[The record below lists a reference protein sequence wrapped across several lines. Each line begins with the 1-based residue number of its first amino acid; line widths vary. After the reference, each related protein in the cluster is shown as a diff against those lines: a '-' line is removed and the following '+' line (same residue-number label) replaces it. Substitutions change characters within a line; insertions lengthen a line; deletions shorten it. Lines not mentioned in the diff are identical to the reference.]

1 MHAGTVCWCDFLL
14 TSYIP
19 TRNPGRVSAYQSL
32 GVVMLCFALR
42 CLRGITEPSMAKSDL
57 LGLMTIS
64 GALSVL
70 HGYRV
75 MNGVTLSQR
84 TLKLFSALT
93 LICYVGYTQA

>member
-1 MHAGTVCWCDFLL
+1 
-14 TSYIP
+14 
-19 TRNPGRVSAYQSL
+19 
-32 GVVMLCFALR
+32 MLCFALR

-93 LICYVGYTQA
+93 LNAAPSDGLHYMTQPELQQYGLIAND

>member
-1 MHAGTVCWCDFLL
+1 MRAGTVCWCDFLHVH
-14 TSYIP
+14 P

-42 CLRGITEPSMAKSDL
+42 CLRGITEPSMTKSDL

>member
-1 MHAGTVCWCDFLL
+1 MCWCDFLHVR
-14 TSYIP
+14 P